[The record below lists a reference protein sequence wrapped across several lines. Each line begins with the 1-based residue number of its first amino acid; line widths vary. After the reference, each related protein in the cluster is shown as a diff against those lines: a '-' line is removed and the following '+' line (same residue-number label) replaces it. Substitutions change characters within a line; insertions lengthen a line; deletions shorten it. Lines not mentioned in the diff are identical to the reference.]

1 MKKIEKLPDIV
12 YPKGTGIRGLSARLI
27 KREGRICMYERSD
40 MVWEVF
46 KVKIHKESTLKG
58 ISYSAHEIYPG
69 NEDFGDSAWCFSS
82 LENAEARFNH
92 MVKYESIGGPKTRGR
107 SMAGDEQETLSIA
120 V

>member
-1 MKKIEKLPDIV
+1 M
-12 YPKGTGIRGLSARLI
+12 
-27 KREGRICMYERSD
+27 
-40 MVWEVF
+40 
-46 KVKIHKESTLKG
+46 
-58 ISYSAHEIYPG
+58 YPG